1 MGMGSLKEHPR
12 YNVVSL
18 RISDAEREALDEFV
32 IRTKRSVSQLMRE
45 AMERLLTGMEQCERS

>member
-1 MGMGSLKEHPR
+1 MGSLKEHPR